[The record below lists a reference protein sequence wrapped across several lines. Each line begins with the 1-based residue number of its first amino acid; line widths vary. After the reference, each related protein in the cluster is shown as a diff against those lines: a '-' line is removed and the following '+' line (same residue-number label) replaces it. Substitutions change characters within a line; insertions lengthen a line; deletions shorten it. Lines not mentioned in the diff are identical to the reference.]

1 MGPSKKPRRIVCYTK
16 EDYNRAKIELKKY
29 RRMKRLKKV
38 RKREEEIA
46 RNQSRKYRR
55 AIHQRKQEI
64 YEMNQV
70 LKNWTFLDVVYS

>member
-1 MGPSKKPRRIVCYTK
+1 MEPSKKPRRIVCYTK

-46 RNQSRKYRR
+46 LL
-55 AIHQRKQEI
+55 A
-64 YEMNQV
+64 
-70 LKNWTFLDVVYS
+70 